1 MEKTEIKAVDMVR
14 QIRDRQYEQLKGKSP
29 EEVLQFYRREAA
41 AAKEEALG
49 RLADRAAI
57 RSVKRTL
64 AP

>member
-29 EEVLQFYRREAA
+29 EEVLQFYRREAT

-57 RSVKRTL
+57 QSVKRTL